1 MSRFVWPGINSEVRK
16 WAHSCIQCQRSKVH
30 QHSIIPLG
38 TFATPDAYFDH
49 VHIDIVG
56 PLPLSN
62 GCVYLLTCID
72 RFTRWPE
79 AVPIA
84 DSTAVTVAHA
94 FVHTWVSR
102 FGVPSTVT
110 SKRGRQFESNLW
122 MSFSQL
128 LGVKHTRTTAYHPIA
143 NGPVEHFN
151 RCLKSSL
158 KSSSC
163 PDRWVDM
170 LPLALLGIRITLKE
184 DLRCTSAELVYG
196 ATLRLP
202 GEFLISHDSTDLDP
216 ASYVSQLKQSMLV
229 IRCTPTQHPQHSFNK
244 SYQQL
249 STYCN
254 TCVCLPRCSKET
266 VAAAI

>member
-49 VHIDIVG
+49 VHIDLVG

-62 GCVYLLTCID
+62 GCVYLLTCIE

-102 FGVPSTVT
+102 FGVPSIVT
-110 SKRGRQFESNLW
+110 SERGRQFESNLW

-143 NGPVEHFN
+143 NGPV
-151 RCLKSSL
+151 
-158 KSSSC
+158 
-163 PDRWVDM
+163 
-170 LPLALLGIRITLKE
+170 
-184 DLRCTSAELVYG
+184 
-196 ATLRLP
+196 
-202 GEFLISHDSTDLDP
+202 
-216 ASYVSQLKQSMLV
+216 
-229 IRCTPTQHPQHSFNK
+229 
-244 SYQQL
+244 
-249 STYCN
+249 
-254 TCVCLPRCSKET
+254 
-266 VAAAI
+266 